1 MKSPLPLRLKENQK
15 AIIVLANRLFTEIT
29 SSLNIKNAV
38 NRTIW
43 DSMRNKLN
51 FLKSIENKTH
61 RYE

>member
-1 MKSPLPLRLKENQK
+1 MKNPLSSHLKENQK
-15 AIIVLANRLFTEIT
+15 AIIALANRLFTEIT

-51 FLKSIENKTH
+51 FLKSIENKMH
-61 RYE
+61 

>member
-1 MKSPLPLRLKENQK
+1 MKSSLTLRLKENEK
-15 AIIVLANRLFTEIT
+15 AIIALANRLFTEIT

-51 FLKSIENKTH
+51 FLKSVENKIH
-61 RYE
+61 